1 MHPFPVSQLFSVTK
15 ESLILVAFI
24 LRRVDAVPGI
34 LNCIEE
40 GYFSNLSK
48 GITKRNK
55 DE

>member
-1 MHPFPVSQLFSVTK
+1 MTE

-24 LRRVDAVPGI
+24 VRRVDAVPGI
-34 LNCIEE
+34 FNCMEE